1 VTTSETV
8 APASLDMLRIMGAG
22 DVFAPGDHG
31 YDQAR
36 RAWELAVD
44 QRPAVVV
51 FPESVVDVVR
61 AIRFSRSQGLRIA
74 PQATGHAAL
83 PLERLEDAMLL
94 RTSRMRRV
102 DVFPAIR
109 TARAEAGARWEGV
122 TVPAGEYGLAA
133 LAGTSPN
140 GGMTGYTLGGGLS
153 WLARRQQRD
162 RGRDRDRGWPPRAS
176 RRRPRSGHLLGGQR
190 RGRSVGIVTALE
202 MTLYLV
208 AELHA
213 CTLLFPIERGAEIL
227 HAWRRWTDAV
237 TDESPRSGGSCAC
250 HRCPRCP
257 NFCVT
262 ARSQARP
269 ARRAS

>member
-1 VTTSETV
+1 MV
-8 APASLDMLRIMGAG
+8 AG
-22 DVFAPGDHG
+22 DVFAPGDQG

-44 QRPAVVV
+44 QRPAVVL

-61 AIRFSRSQGLRIA
+61 AIRFARSQGLRIA
-74 PQATGHAAL
+74 PQATGHGAL

-109 TARAEAGARWEGV
+109 TPRAEAGARREDV
-122 TVPAGEYGLAA
+122 TVPAGEHGLAA

-140 GGMTGYTLGGGLS
+140 GGVTGYTLGGGLS

-190 RGRSVGIVTALE
+190 RGRSVGVVTALE

-213 CTLLFPIERGAEIL
+213 CTPFFPIERGADVL
-227 HAWRRWTDAV
+227 HAWRRWTDTVPDEV
-237 TDESPRSGGSCAC
+237 TSIGRLLRLPPLPKAPELLRGRAFAGATGSSSEL
-250 HRCPRCP
+250 
-257 NFCVT
+257 
-262 ARSQARP
+262 AR
-269 ARRAS
+269 